1 MKNYLIVLDI
11 PKFTNIM
18 AFVCSYKL
26 RDSQFAATF
35 LHKPFDKNLIS
46 WHFQLIGKFFE
57 GIKWLNY
64 LGV

>member
-1 MKNYLIVLDI
+1 
-11 PKFTNIM
+11 M
-18 AFVCSYKL
+18 ALYISSYKL
-26 RDSQFAATF
+26 GHSQFAATF